1 MITATP
7 PDTAHAVFI
16 NGFVGTSIVEKY
28 LMENVKGKFS
38 VDIIRSYKSS
48 GRAPDENEKI
58 AKYNQQFLKNDVAKY
73 ANVIDNPTELSHMK

>member
-28 LMENVKGKFS
+28 LIKNVKGKFS

-58 AKYNQQFLKNDVAKY
+58 AKYNSAISKKWCCKICKCY
-73 ANVIDNPTELSHMK
+73 W